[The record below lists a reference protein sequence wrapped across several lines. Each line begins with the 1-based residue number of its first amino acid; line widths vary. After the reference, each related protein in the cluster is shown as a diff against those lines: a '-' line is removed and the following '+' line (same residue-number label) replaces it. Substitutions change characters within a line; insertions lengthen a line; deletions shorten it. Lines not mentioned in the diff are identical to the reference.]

1 MAGGGSSGLAVSRV
15 CALAVPWLAILAVAC
30 AGAQQGASISVS
42 ETPLGEQGQL
52 IHGLGVAAAGGSVA
66 AVLPV
71 GCELPCDGT
80 FSVRTTRQ
88 DQKRITLK
96 FYTLAR
102 HAAPI
107 GGVQIV
113 GLPAGPAGEYGV
125 EVKIRATKD
134 RLIVNADEKESGAAL
149 EVRTLLDFGP

>member
-1 MAGGGSSGLAVSRV
+1 MAASRV
-15 CALAVPWLAILAVAC
+15 CAVAVLSLAILAVAC
-30 AGAQQGASISVS
+30 AGTQPGASISVS
-42 ETPLGEQGQL
+42 ETPLGEKGQL

-66 AVLPV
+66 AVLPI

-88 DQKRITLK
+88 DQKRISLR
-96 FYTLAR
+96 FYALAKR
-102 HAAPI
+102 AAPI

-113 GLPAGPAGEYGV
+113 GLPPGPAGERGA
-125 EVKIRATKD
+125 EVTIRATKD

-149 EVRTLLDFGP
+149 VVRTLLDFGP